1 MKVLFAVRFF
11 RLPYYIYISAL
22 TYIFHARFLLTTY
35 YFLTSV
41 FPLKPPILSVPNDQ
55 SLTKR
60 IILGHIDL
68 MWSDPDDV
76 DNWAVSPRGAG
87 WLFGGSVAREV
98 RTPSPSH
105 SLINH

>member
-41 FPLKPPILSVPNDQ
+41 FPLKPPILSVP
-55 SLTKR
+55 R
-60 IILGHIDL
+60 
-68 MWSDPDDV
+68 
-76 DNWAVSPRGAG
+76 
-87 WLFGGSVAREV
+87 
-98 RTPSPSH
+98 
-105 SLINH
+105 